1 MGESVE
7 SKSQEKVSERVAVYL
22 TPLEVASLKTIAAID
37 QRSLADLVR
46 LFIVRGMKRWAVESN
61 VVDVEVQ
68 SGEGMVERWLRTVPS
83 RNRQIAMF
91 KNRTKQEP
99 PVSIEKLS
107 ADQEK
112 AHSTIRVE
120 RRGGQHDASDSG
132 I

>member
-46 LFIVRGMKRWAVESN
+46 LFIVRGMMRWSVESN

-68 SGEGMVERWLRTVPS
+68 SGEGM
-83 RNRQIAMF
+83 I
-91 KNRTKQEP
+91 
-99 PVSIEKLS
+99 
-107 ADQEK
+107 DD
-112 AHSTIRVE
+112 
-120 RRGGQHDASDSG
+120 G
-132 I
+132 